1 MFSTRLFIVRYS
13 QLFSTVLMS
22 YRIFI
27 KLFNLNIYFPRC
39 SFLQQLF
46 GIPLFIEHESV
57 FSDCDHHD
65 GLGMKWSG
73 SEPESGER
81 RAERNLINLFQPIS
95 LSAQIRPSPDR
106 DNTSLVNSQHH
117 LPANILIHFLAWMQ
131 NLIFIFPSS
140 LFSRLNFPTSLF
152 CKYMHVSKGISYSKY
167 IFYAFQNS
175 GLQNF

>member
-1 MFSTRLFIVRYS
+1 MFQELSFPLFNWWGENTIRIEMFSTRPFIVRYS

-73 SEPESGER
+73 SVGAGAGER
-81 RAERNLINLFQPIS
+81 RG
-95 LSAQIRPSPDR
+95 
-106 DNTSLVNSQHH
+106 T
-117 LPANILIHFLAWMQ
+117 
-131 NLIFIFPSS
+131 
-140 LFSRLNFPTSLF
+140 
-152 CKYMHVSKGISYSKY
+152 
-167 IFYAFQNS
+167 
-175 GLQNF
+175 